1 MATATLG
8 PEGGGARLNASPIE
22 EVAEDLKAEGKK
34 LAADAQEAIA
44 GVADQRKKA
53 AADYMRAMAAAI
65 ECGAGQLEQGGRS
78 GTASLVRQ
86 TSEEIEHLANQV
98 LEREPRQLLHDIEE
112 FVRQRPGLSFGV
124 SAVAAF
130 GVMRFLKSSGGRS
143 RREHTAASTAT
154 RSRSERA

>member
-1 MATATLG
+1 MTTAPLQS
-8 PEGGGARLNASPIE
+8 EGGARPNASTIE
-22 EVAEDLKAEGKK
+22 GVAEDLKAEGKK

-86 TSEEIEHLANQV
+86 TSEEIEHLAHRI
-98 LEREPRQLLHDIEE
+98 LDREPRQLLHDIEE

-130 GVMRFLKSSGGRS
+130 GVMRFLKSSGGRTRGDQS
-143 RREHTAASTAT
+143 GPATAT
-154 RSRSERA
+154 GSRDEGV